1 MSTVYSVSLADNR
14 TGNLPVFLHG
24 DPVLYLSYP
33 LHNYPCWE
41 PSICYLI
48 SKIRYQKL
56 EYSKISANTAD
67 KDLSRILGKDQLS
80 NYPVLNVS
88 KIVSLNLNA
97 RIADH

>member
-1 MSTVYSVSLADNR
+1 LSTVYSVSLADNR
-14 TGNLPVFLHG
+14 TGNLPLFLHG

-33 LHNYPCWE
+33 LHDYPCWE

-56 EYSKISANTAD
+56 EYSKISANLLI
-67 KDLSRILGKDQLS
+67 KISRILGKDQLS

-88 KIVSLNLNA
+88 KIASLNLNA